1 MSEEQDRERRA
12 AMAKGIFQRHRSR
25 SGAPLG
31 NYRGGF
37 AIRRPRTE
45 NGSETSV
52 DSRGSSGTDSGG
64 ESSDLTQQRQWTPP
78 PGVYRS
84 KTGTGKSRWDPQ
96 DIGTILQVETTRR
109 GWDHTLSVASVSAD
123 WHLIVGPQVAQHC
136 PIDSFEGG
144 VLVAQADSTAWAEQL
159 RLLLPHIQRRIDE
172 RVGSGVV
179 HKVIVKAPQAPS
191 WVHGAR
197 HIPGRGPRDTYG

>member
-1 MSEEQDRERRA
+1 MSEDQDRERRA

-25 SGAPLG
+25 SGPTLG

-37 AIRRPRTE
+37 GKTRPRTE
-45 NGSETSV
+45 DAPAT
-52 DSRGSSGTDSGG
+52 GG
-64 ESSDLTQQRQWTPP
+64 EAGWVAQDQNAEGQWSPP
-78 PGVYRS
+78 PGVYRA

-96 DIGTILQVETTRR
+96 DIGAILQVETMRR
-109 GWDHTLSVASVSAD
+109 GWEHTLAVASVSVD
-123 WHLIVGPQVAQHC
+123 WDLIVGPQVAQHC

-144 VLVAQADSTAWAEQL
+144 VLIAQADSTAWAEQL

-172 RVGSGVV
+172 RVGPGVV
-179 HKVIVKAPQAPS
+179 DKVIVKAPQAPS

>member
-1 MSEEQDRERRA
+1 MSEDEDRERRA

-25 SGAPLG
+25 SGAPLA

-37 AIRRPRTE
+37 SKSRPRTE
-45 NGSETSV
+45 KQGETPANL
-52 DSRGSSGTDSGG
+52 G
-64 ESSDLTQQRQWTPP
+64 EEAADFTQQGEWTAP

-96 DIGTILQVETTRR
+96 DIGTILQAETTAR

-123 WHLIVGPQVAQHC
+123 WDLIVGPHVAQHC

-179 HKVIVKAPQAPS
+179 HKVIVNAPKAPS